1 MFKRL
6 LIILLMLCLGSS
18 TIVADEN
25 DNGENSSDNPPVV
38 VLDEEGETE
47 TDGTGDEST
56 VFGVLDL
63 SDEELRVIAEN
74 IFNLMKS
81 ISEEYYISDG
91 LTLATYILRYMAEIG
106 EYELVYK
113 DMMALVKTFEK
124 LQEKEFD
131 EAIYSILEQIR
142 KIQFG
147 TRKGKLFV
155 KIYSK
160 FSNGI
165 IHQINEMNTDEE
177 SSLKEIKYLNVKD
190 GAEMYF
196 DEVDTKKERVEMVKW
211 VKKKYKI
218 KTFGKYMFH
227 EDIPKYVDKY
237 FDLETPANAM
247 KIEYKDMFVRVTTDT
262 IFKDMDLKFKDGYVL
277 PGFRK
282 GEKPIP
288 SFLLRLGAKLV
299 KVKTSIDQ

>member
-1 MFKRL
+1 MLKKL
-6 LIILLMLCLGSS
+6 LILFLMFSLGSS
-18 TIVADEN
+18 AIVADETN
-25 DNGENSSDNPPVV
+25 DGTNPPVV
-38 VLDEEGETE
+38 TTDNQENNGET
-47 TDGTGDEST
+47 DGDEST
-56 VFGVLDL
+56 AFGVLDL

-113 DMMALVKTFEK
+113 DMMALVKAFEK

-131 EAIYSILEQIR
+131 ESIYSILEQIR

-155 KIYSK
+155 KIFSK
-160 FSNGI
+160 SQGGI
-165 IHQINEMNTDEE
+165 VHQINELNEDEE
-177 SSLKEIKYLNVKD
+177 SSLKEIKFLVVEN

-196 DEVDTKKERVEMVKW
+196 DEVDTKKEKEELVKW

-227 EDIPKYVDKY
+227 EDIPKYIAGY

-247 KIEYKDMFVRVTTDT
+247 KIDYQNFYVRVKTDT

-299 KVKTSIDQ
+299 KVKTSVDQ